1 MEFGGVEVVE
11 KTEGAKGYV
20 NDDIISKEA
29 IKSVK
34 LVHLKPFPRKAMDLS
49 LFG

>member
-1 MEFGGVEVVE
+1 MVG
-11 KTEGAKGYV
+11 KTDGAKGYV

-29 IKSVK
+29 KSVK
-34 LVHLKPFPRKAMDLS
+34 LVNLKPFPRKVMDLS